1 MGSCSIYR
9 AVRGIC
15 HPIHLE
21 NIIQI
26 SESMPLMTLTYL
38 WCARHE
44 HWRSAFEGKI
54 SDVHRVKSINILF
67 TTNSIQ
73 DLLCINVLG

>member
-1 MGSCSIYR
+1 
-9 AVRGIC
+9 
-15 HPIHLE
+15 
-21 NIIQI
+21 
-26 SESMPLMTLTYL
+26 MPLMTLTYL